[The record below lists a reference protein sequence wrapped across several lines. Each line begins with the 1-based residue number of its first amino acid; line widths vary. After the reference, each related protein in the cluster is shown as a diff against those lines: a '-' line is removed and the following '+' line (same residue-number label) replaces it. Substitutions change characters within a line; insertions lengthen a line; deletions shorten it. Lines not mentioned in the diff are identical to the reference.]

1 MRHLSLQARVPGTR
15 EYLHDDVGYNYT
27 LSNLQAAV
35 GLAQLERLDEL
46 LDRRRVLAARYAAG
60 LGRRARAC
68 SFCAEADGC
77 DSNHWLM
84 SVLVDEAVHGRSP
97 TQLIADLSKQAIE
110 ARPFFMP
117 LPALPPYAGSRH
129 GPWPVSERLHAC
141 GVSIPSSANLDEEQ
155 QDRVIAALSDRG

>member
-1 MRHLSLQARVPGTR
+1 M
-15 EYLHDDVGYNYT
+15 
-27 LSNLQAAV
+27 

-60 LGRRARAC
+60 LAGVPGLQ
-68 SFCAEADGC
+68 FCAEADGC

-84 SVLVDEAVHGRSP
+84 SVLVDEAVHERSP
-97 TQLIADLSKQAIE
+97 TRLIADLSKQAIE

-117 LPALPPYAGSRH
+117 LPALSPYAGSRH

-141 GVSIPSSANLDEEQ
+141 GVSIPSSANLDDEA